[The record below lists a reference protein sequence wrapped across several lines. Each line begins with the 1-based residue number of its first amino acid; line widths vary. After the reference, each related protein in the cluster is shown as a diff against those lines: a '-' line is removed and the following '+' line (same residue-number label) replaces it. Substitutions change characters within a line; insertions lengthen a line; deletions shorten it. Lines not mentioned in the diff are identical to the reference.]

1 MLMRVNFF
9 GIEPKSK
16 RGFEKG
22 DMHVV
27 ITIESTTI
35 VSLILTFQPNLILM
49 FFHMDSIIKFSS
61 SIQNWRFIVVA
72 IINIG
77 VRGIEDNKGEK
88 QLLIVNGKDEFDQN
102 VFVLGNTFRIDY
114 EKHLEA
120 YNGGHCGMVLVKNV
134 ITTKKS
140 IFEGT
145 TLHNFHK
152 GCGQSY
158 SSLSSIVT
166 QQIIKCPI
174 YIQRGKFLP
183 FLLHHFFPNL
193 HIKHQIEPNIH
204 LMINYKILM
213 NWVGHLNLFTT

>member
-1 MLMRVNFF
+1 MRLNFF

-61 SIQNWRFIVVA
+61 SIQNWRFTVVA

-88 QLLIVNGKDEFDQN
+88 QLLIVNGKGEFDQN
-102 VFVLGNTFRIDY
+102 VF
-114 EKHLEA
+114 
-120 YNGGHCGMVLVKNV
+120 C
-134 ITTKKS
+134 S
-140 IFEGT
+140 
-145 TLHNFHK
+145 
-152 GCGQSY
+152 
-158 SSLSSIVT
+158 
-166 QQIIKCPI
+166 
-174 YIQRGKFLP
+174 
-183 FLLHHFFPNL
+183 
-193 HIKHQIEPNIH
+193 
-204 LMINYKILM
+204 
-213 NWVGHLNLFTT
+213 W